1 MVNRPFFSVLM
12 PTKNRAEILGGA
24 IESVLGQ
31 SFADFEIILSDNDDS
46 PTATAEV
53 VARYGDPRLRYSR
66 TSGRL
71 PMHENWENAFLQAQG
86 QQVLLLEDKMRL
98 VPNALETL
106 HRCVAEHGPLPISYR
121 IKFAKGERLAGPHGF
136 PAVKRMDS
144 KATIESFCRFDQ
156 DFFQHLPKTLDS
168 CAPRELLARVK
179 TASPTGLLFSYISP
193 DYASGF
199 MLLAATPEFLH
210 IATPLVYV
218 PNNWMWRG
226 QYSNGQASYRKTDSY
241 RRFLASL
248 PVTREDILKHVPIK
262 SEFLWINSVLYDFL
276 TLYRRPDHQPR
287 INWVKYH
294 AFCLVLLLLG
304 RKAGGDL
311 SFEFREIRRSL
322 RQEGLGFASR
332 VFLDLAGRLAAFVW
346 RLRPGGTQ

>member
-1 MVNRPFFSVLM
+1 MANRPFFSVLM
-12 PTKNRAEILGGA
+12 PTKNRSEILGGA

-31 SFADFEIILSDNDDS
+31 SFPDFEIILSDNDDS

-53 VARYGDPRLRYSR
+53 AARYADPRLRYFR

-98 VPNALETL
+98 VPNALEIL
-106 HRCVAEHGPLPISYR
+106 HRCLEQHGPLPISYR
-121 IKFAKGERLAGPHGF
+121 IKFAKRDRLPGPRTF
-136 PAVKRMDS
+136 PKVQRLDS
-144 KATIESFCRFDQ
+144 KETIESFCRFEQ
-156 DFFQHLPKTLDS
+156 DFFQQLPKALDS
-168 CAPRELLARVK
+168 CASRELLERVK
-179 TASPTGLLFSYISP
+179 TGSPSGLLFSYISP

-199 MLLAATPEFLH
+199 MLLAATPAFLH
-210 IATPLVYV
+210 ITTPLVYV
-218 PNNWMWRG
+218 PHNWMWRS

-248 PVTREDILKHVPIK
+248 PVTREEILEHVPIK
-262 SEFLWINSVLYDFL
+262 SEFLWINSVLYDFFA
-276 TLYRRPDHQPR
+276 LYRRPDHQPR
-287 INWVKYH
+287 IDWVSYH

-304 RKAGGDL
+304 KKAGGEL

-322 RQEGLGFASR
+322 RQQGLGFASR
-332 VFLDLAGRLAAFVW
+332 VLLDLGRRLGAIAWRRCRAKAG
-346 RLRPGGTQ
+346 